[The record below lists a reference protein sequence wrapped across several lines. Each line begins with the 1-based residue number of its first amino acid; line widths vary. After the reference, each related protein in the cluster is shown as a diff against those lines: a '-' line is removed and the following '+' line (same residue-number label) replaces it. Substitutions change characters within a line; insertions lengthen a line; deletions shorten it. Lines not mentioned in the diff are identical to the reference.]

1 MELATVGES
10 LQFRGVLWVLS
21 MSRFFAAACAAA
33 VVLIAGPALADPA
46 SGLVP
51 EQGKAAAPCCGDTA
65 DFTAE
70 APKDPAETQPVRL
83 VRTPFGAIG
92 SSLPEPASWA
102 LMIIGFGGMGAI
114 LRNHRRAM
122 ARP

>member
-1 MELATVGES
+1 MSA
-10 LQFRGVLWVLS
+10 FIAAAAAAGVLLV
-21 MSRFFAAACAAA
+21 
-33 VVLIAGPALADPA
+33 AGPALADPA

-51 EQGKAAAPCCGDTA
+51 EQGKGAPCCA
-65 DFTAE
+65 DAATFTAE
-70 APKDPAETQPVRL
+70 APKDPAEAQPVHL
-83 VRTPFGAIG
+83 VRTPFGAFS
-92 SSLPEPASWA
+92 SSLPEPASWG

>member
-1 MELATVGES
+1 
-10 LQFRGVLWVLS
+10 
-21 MSRFFAAACAAA
+21 MSRFFATACAAA

-51 EQGKAAAPCCGDTA
+51 EQGKAAQYSA
-65 DFTAE
+65 DAATFTAE
-70 APKDPAETQPVRL
+70 TPRDPAETEPVRL

-92 SSLPEPASWA
+92 SSLPEPASWG

-114 LRNHRRAM
+114 LRNHRRAT

>member
-1 MELATVGES
+1 LAAVRES

-65 DFTAE
+65 NFTAE
-70 APKDPAETQPVRL
+70 TPNPAETQPDRL